1 MLLYMKTYLSAAEVA
16 KLLKVDRATVGRWLQ
31 KGQIEGAVRTGEGN
45 KWRIPLASYEKL
57 IKERKPNEGS

>member
-1 MLLYMKTYLSAAEVA
+1 MLVFMKTYLSAAEVA

-31 KGQIEGAVRTGEGN
+31 KGQIDGAVRTSQGN

-57 IKERKPNEGS
+57 IKERKQNESS